1 MASVSELRS
10 IVQAWGDAFSKRYGT
25 SCEWVDLYAKNPAME
40 KYQQYK
46 LIISNR
52 QVSFLN
58 NPPVAAPSI
67 TFTQTYINKTSADFT
82 WILSFHRTTT
92 STFAWSLTE
101 AIDVGYQFSIMAP
114 LPAGIGVGVQVNTS
128 LSFSSTQ
135 EKQEQDEVGWEIEQQ
150 LEVPPNTKFIGT
162 LVITQQKYD
171 LNFEVEIV
179 VTGYVAI
186 WNRDKIDVNNPGG
199 SNKHWLW
206 FIPITTVI
214 QQHPVPGYK
223 IQGSAVVFT
232 VHGVFSGIE
241 GVNSYLKV
249 EEFPAGEEQAAVGQ
263 QPNPEATYIIPLV
276 GPQPRSAQTPPLEAF
291 ALRFPKDG
299 APLKGD
305 VGAALTPPSS

>member
-10 IVQAWGDAFSKRYGT
+10 IVQSWGEAFSKKYGT
-25 SCEWVDLYAKNPAME
+25 SCEWVDLYAKNPAMA

-46 LIISNR
+46 LIVSNR
-52 QVSFLN
+52 QVNFLN
-58 NPPVAAPSI
+58 NPPIAAPSI

-114 LPAGIGVGVQVNTS
+114 LPAGIGVGMQVNAALS
-128 LSFSSTQ
+128 LSSTQ

-150 LEVPPNTKFIGT
+150 LEVPPNTKFVGT

-186 WNRDKIDVNNPGG
+186 WNRDKIDVNKPGG
-199 SNKHWLW
+199 SDKHWLW
-206 FIPITTVI
+206 FIPITTVF
-214 QQHPVPGYK
+214 QQHPVPGY
-223 IQGSAVVFT
+223 SAVVFT
-232 VHGVFSGIE
+232 AHGVFSGIE

-249 EEFPAGEEQAAVGQ
+249 EEFPAAEELAVGQ
-263 QPNPEATYIIPLV
+263 QPSPEATYIIPLD
-276 GPQPRSAQTPPLEAF
+276 GPQPRFAQTPPLEAF
-291 ALRFPKDG
+291 ALRFPADGKPLKQDAIG
-299 APLKGD
+299 APL
-305 VGAALTPPSS
+305 TPPFV